1 MEYTVRKLA
10 KLAGVSTRTLRY
22 YDEIGLLKPAR
33 INTSGY
39 RIYGVDEIN
48 RLQQILFYK
57 EMGVEL
63 VQIQKILEA
72 PDFDELGALQDHLL
86 KLLEKKKQINQ
97 LIDNVNKTITSKERK
112 TTMKDQEKFQGFKQ
126 QLIKDNEEKYG
137 EEIREKYGKKDI
149 EKSNAKMMKISE
161 KDYNQVKRLEEAV
174 LESLKKAFE
183 SGNPAG
189 EEAQRTAD
197 LHRQW
202 LSFYWDTYSKE
213 AHMGVA
219 EMYVADER
227 FSAYYDPENKG
238 MTKFLRDAIK
248 NYVQ

>member
-22 YDEIGLLKPAR
+22 YDEIDLLKPAR

-39 RIYGVDEIN
+39 RIYGADEID

-72 PDFDELGALQDHLL
+72 PDFDELGALREHLL

-97 LIDNVNKTITSKERK
+97 LIDNVNKTIRSKEKK
-112 TTMKDQEKFQGFKQ
+112 TTMKDQEKFQGFKK

-137 EEIREKYGKKDI
+137 QEIREKYGKKAI

-161 KDYNQVKRLEEAV
+161 EDYNQVKRLEEAV

-189 EEAQRTAD
+189 EEVQRTAD

>member
-1 MEYTVRKLA
+1 MNM
-10 KLAGVSTRTLRY
+10 S
-22 YDEIGLLKPAR
+22 
-33 INTSGY
+33 
-39 RIYGVDEIN
+39 
-48 RLQQILFYK
+48 
-57 EMGVEL
+57 
-63 VQIQKILEA
+63 
-72 PDFDELGALQDHLL
+72 
-86 KLLEKKKQINQ
+86 
-97 LIDNVNKTITSKERK
+97 
-112 TTMKDQEKFQGFKQ
+112 
-126 QLIKDNEEKYG
+126 EE
-137 EEIREKYGKKDI
+137 
-149 EKSNAKMMKISE
+149 
-161 KDYNQVKRLEEAV
+161 DYNQVKQLEEAV

-189 EEAQRTAD
+189 EEGQRTAD

-248 NYVQ
+248 YYVQ